1 MLQAACAGWGCAWL
15 QVPGMQPSQ
24 AAALHAAGLGHPD
37 LLLCASESEVAAA
50 LAAGLP
56 ANMRKRKNMDKK

>member
-1 MLQAACAGWGCAWL
+1 M
-15 QVPGMQPSQ
+15 QVPGMQPAQ
-24 AAALHAAGLGHPD
+24 AAALHTAGMGHPD

-56 ANMRKRKNMDKK
+56 SNMRKRKQLDKK

>member
-1 MLQAACAGWGCAWL
+1 MVLVARLCA
-15 QVPGMQPSQ
+15 QVSGMQPYQ

-37 LLLCASESEVAAA
+37 LLLSASESEVAAA

-56 ANMRKRKNMDKK
+56 ANMRKRKDLDKK